1 MDLNEILTKER
12 DSLRDENIELR
23 KRIHQLEISL
33 QKALDM
39 LENDYRIFDSSKLIT
54 GYVDPD
60 CGDLSSSENPEDV
73 ILSKIK
79 NHDKISGGMIMI
91 PLVKFKL
98 FDTDLNTNL
107 SNVQQNVS
115 RVSGHLQKWE
125 IFLSKI
131 SNSSH
136 FIGISHTDQ
145 DMLTITFPIK
155 FSELTPLDKSDL
167 IKELSPTLKLLEDS
181 DLL

>member
-1 MDLNEILTKER
+1 LGNWK
-12 DSLRDENIELR
+12 
-23 KRIHQLEISL
+23 
-33 QKALDM
+33 LDF
-39 LENDYRIFDSSKLIT
+39 EDGYYRIFDSSKLIT
-54 GYVDPD
+54 GYFDPD
-60 CGDLSSSENPEDV
+60 YGALSAAENQEDV

-115 RVSGHLQKWE
+115 RVSEHLQKWDN
-125 IFLSKI
+125 FLSKI

-155 FSELTPLDKSDL
+155 FSELIPLDKFDL